1 MVGAEG
7 GGRTGFRAEAAS
19 FAVPAP
25 EVVGQDGD
33 AADIVGVLLLNL
45 GGPETLEDVQPF
57 LFNLFA
63 DPVRFIASCSCR
75 LAQPLNWMSPVV
87 QDIIRLPG
95 PLRFLQ
101 RPLANLI
108 STLRAPKSMEGY
120 ASIGGGS
127 PLRKLTVEQGEALQR
142 ALEAKEVA
150 AKVYVGM
157 RYWHPFTEEAM
168 GEMKRDGVTR
178 LVVLPLYPQ
187 FSITT
192 SGSSL
197 RLLEKMFREDEYL
210 VKMQHTVIPSWFQRR
225 GYVEAMAGL
234 IAREM
239 GTMPIPEEVRRR
251 GWYVGMVLVW
261 GSSLSV

>member
-1 MVGAEG
+1 MTPAVRRAIAGLALSAAAFVG
-7 GGRTGFRAEAAS
+7 
-19 FAVPAP
+19 
-25 EVVGQDGD
+25 
-33 AADIVGVLLLNL
+33 
-45 GGPETLEDVQPF
+45 
-57 LFNLFA
+57 
-63 DPVRFIASCSCR
+63 IATR
-75 LAQPLNWMSPVV
+75 
-87 QDIIRLPG
+87 
-95 PLRFLQ
+95 
-101 RPLANLI
+101 
-108 STLRAPKSMEGY
+108 EGY
-120 ASIGGGS
+120 TDNTII
-127 PLRKLTVEQGEALQR
+127 PTVGDVPTNGFGTTKGVKMGDVTNPVKALQR

-168 GEMKRDGVTR
+168 GEMKRDGVNR

-210 VKMQHTVIPSWFQRR
+210 VEMQHTVIPSWFQRR

-239 GTMPIPEEVRRR
+239 GRMPIPEEVR
-251 GWYVGMVLVW
+251 
-261 GSSLSV
+261 S